1 MEKNLLR
8 MAVESRKKRIIN
20 DLILTDIYKYSR
32 NELHQLTLTELEHE
46 WQRYR
51 HISNKDQLKL
61 N

>member
-1 MEKNLLR
+1 